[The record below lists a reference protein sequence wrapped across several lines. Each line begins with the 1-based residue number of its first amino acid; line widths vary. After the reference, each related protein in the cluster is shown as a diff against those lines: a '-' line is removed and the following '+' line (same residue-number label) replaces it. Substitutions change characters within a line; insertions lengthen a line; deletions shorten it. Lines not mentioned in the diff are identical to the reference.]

1 MHEAGQARHPE
12 GRSGQWVQSLAAM
25 NDTNARDSD
34 SRDATEIRRRLPWW
48 VWLVLAVML
57 AGAIVTFLTWPNR
70 AEAVGVWVG
79 AASVLIAGSTVA
91 VRVKETG
98 GRIVEGVREA
108 GESVTSAV
116 EEFSM
121 SEKMLTD
128 DQMAEIL
135 ASAQA
140 LTNMPPEE
148 RRAAELLKE
157 LLGGEYTPRDT
168 GGAQGMH
175 DFDLRLDD
183 GATFAVEVTTDASR
197 VDRAFWHQIDQI
209 NPLELPGLTRVWRV
223 DVSTPG
229 DGPDDQQAS
238 HRRVK
243 ALQTQLPDILR
254 QLEGAGLT
262 TLRVPPSPHRDNHEA
277 QGRLRDLGVQSCFS
291 YDASPD
297 ENPRVLFG
305 GASVSGHT
313 GPSMIMEAVNENLP
327 KKVKKLLDAKT
338 AGAAEAHLFLW
349 LNFGEEHK
357 RGRAD
362 AMSFL
367 AYTGLDQLE
376 PINLHGIDAVWV
388 AVDAGPSHAPD
399 CRHTWPI
406 LCFDADGWH
415 DWQLR
420 RSR

>member
-1 MHEAGQARHPE
+1 
-12 GRSGQWVQSLAAM
+12 
-25 NDTNARDSD
+25 
-34 SRDATEIRRRLPWW
+34 
-48 VWLVLAVML
+48 
-57 AGAIVTFLTWPNR
+57 
-70 AEAVGVWVG
+70 
-79 AASVLIAGSTVA
+79 
-91 VRVKETG
+91 
-98 GRIVEGVREA
+98 
-108 GESVTSAV
+108 
-116 EEFSM
+116 M

-157 LLGGEYTPRDT
+157 LLVGEYTPRDT

-277 QGRLRDLGVQSCFS
+277 HGRLRDLGVQSCCS
-291 YDASPD
+291 CDASPD
-297 ENPRVLFG
+297 ETPRVMFG
-305 GASVSGHT
+305 GASLSGHT
-313 GPSMIMEAVNENLP
+313 GPSMIVEAVNENLP
-327 KKVKKLLDAKT
+327 NKVDKLLDAKT

-362 AMSFL
+362 AMYFL
-367 AYTGLDQLE
+367 RRTGLDGLE

-388 AVDAGPSHAPD
+388 AVDAGPGHAPD

>member
-1 MHEAGQARHPE
+1 
-12 GRSGQWVQSLAAM
+12 
-25 NDTNARDSD
+25 
-34 SRDATEIRRRLPWW
+34 
-48 VWLVLAVML
+48 
-57 AGAIVTFLTWPNR
+57 
-70 AEAVGVWVG
+70 
-79 AASVLIAGSTVA
+79 
-91 VRVKETG
+91 
-98 GRIVEGVREA
+98 
-108 GESVTSAV
+108 
-116 EEFSM
+116 M

-157 LLGGEYTPRDT
+157 LPGGEYTPRDT

-277 QGRLRDLGVQSCFS
+277 HGRLRDLGVQSCFS

-297 ENPRVLFG
+297 ETPRVMFG
-305 GASVSGHT
+305 GASLSGHT
-313 GPSMIMEAVNENLP
+313 GPSMIVEAVNENLP
-327 KKVKKLLDAKT
+327 NKVNKLLDAKT

-406 LCFDADGWH
+406 LCFDADGRH

-420 RSR
+420 RSP

>member
-1 MHEAGQARHPE
+1 
-12 GRSGQWVQSLAAM
+12 
-25 NDTNARDSD
+25 
-34 SRDATEIRRRLPWW
+34 
-48 VWLVLAVML
+48 
-57 AGAIVTFLTWPNR
+57 
-70 AEAVGVWVG
+70 
-79 AASVLIAGSTVA
+79 
-91 VRVKETG
+91 
-98 GRIVEGVREA
+98 
-108 GESVTSAV
+108 
-116 EEFSM
+116 M

-157 LLGGEYTPRDT
+157 LLGGEYTTRDT

-209 NPLELPGLTRVWRV
+209 NPLEVPGLTRVWRV
-223 DVSTPG
+223 GVSTPG

-243 ALQTQLPDILR
+243 ALQAQLPDILR

-262 TLRVPPSPHRDNHEA
+262 TLRVPPSPHRDNYEA
-277 QGRLRDLGVQSCFS
+277 QGRLRDLGVQSCCS

-297 ENPRVLFG
+297 ENPRVMFG
-305 GASVSGHT
+305 GASLSGHT
-313 GPSMIMEAVNENLP
+313 GPGMIVEAVNESLP
-327 KKVKKLLDAKT
+327 NKVKKLLDAKT
-338 AGAAEAHLFLW
+338 AGADEAHLFLW

-357 RGRAD
+357 FGRAA
-362 AMSFL
+362 AMSEY
-367 AYTGLDQLE
+367 AGLDQLE

-388 AVDAGPSHAPD
+388 AVDAGPGHAPD